1 MTRQHLVRAAVA
13 GAALAVV
20 ALTAGCTGAQGTAS
34 TVASIPS
41 SLHVEAYGVEG
52 AASTRALARDAR
64 AIDTVGI
71 SGVNLTAQGEGVA
84 ASTAGDL
91 DLLKAAHDGG
101 AKGELLVT
109 NVDAA
114 KGDFSPDIA
123 TAMLSSEANR
133 QFVIA
138 GLAGEVEH
146 GGYDGV
152 QLDLESLTS
161 ANAADLVSFASEL
174 RSTLPRTATISM
186 AVSASDTAD
195 GYEAAGYDLAKLD
208 ASIDRF
214 VLMAYDE
221 HGVGFSA
228 AGPVGGLPWA
238 TQALGAMTSL
248 VRPAKID
255 LGVAGYG
262 YSWKADGSGS
272 VVTPAEAR
280 KTAGDRARWVAA
292 QGEWTAKLQD
302 GTVLWWSDARS
313 LSVRANVAVSKKL
326 HGLAFWQLATADPVK
341 RAS

>member
-1 MTRQHLVRAAVA
+1 MTRQHLVRATVA
-13 GAALAVV
+13 SAALAVV
-20 ALTAGCTGAQGTAS
+20 ALTAGCTGSTAAAS
-34 TVASIPS
+34 NVASLPT
-41 SLHVEAYGVEG
+41 SLHLEAYGVEG
-52 AASTRALARDAR
+52 AATARALASDAR
-64 AIDTVGI
+64 AVDTVGI
-71 SGVNLTAQGEGVA
+71 SSVDLTAQGAGVA

-91 DLLKAAHDGG
+91 DLLKAAHKGG
-101 AKGELLVT
+101 ATGELLVT

-114 KGDFSPDIA
+114 TGDFSPRIA
-123 TAMLSSEANR
+123 SVMLSSEANR

-152 QLDLESLTS
+152 QLDLESLGS
-161 ANAADLVSFASEL
+161 SDAAGLVSFAAEL
-174 RSTLPRTATISM
+174 RSTLPASATISM

-195 GYEAAGYDLAKLD
+195 GYAAAGYDLARLD

-238 TQALGAMTSL
+238 TQALGAMSSL

-262 YSWKADGSGS
+262 YSWKADGSGR

-313 LSVRANVAVSKKL
+313 LTVRANLAVSQKL
-326 HGLAFWQLATADPVK
+326 HGLALWQLATADPVK
-341 RAS
+341 RAG